1 MFMRNIG
8 LLFTIALFT
17 TACSNNFNK
26 ILKSK
31 DNELRYKAAEKFYA
45 EKKYEKAQILYDDL
59 FPANK
64 GTARFEDMYYKFA
77 YCSYYQK
84 DYLNAENL
92 FKNYVENFP
101 NGPRAEECEYMRA
114 YSFYKQSPK
123 VELDQTN
130 TTKTMGLMQ
139 TYVSTHPNGSKVGE
153 ATAIIDGCRLKLED
167 KEFKAAE
174 LYYNLGYYKAAAIA
188 YASVIDNYPDS
199 DRSDMYKLQA
209 IKAYAKYADM
219 SVPDKQE
226 ERYGKVISECSDF
239 AERFPDSKFA
249 AEVAKFKSSS
259 INNIK
264 NLKNEQIKTT
274 TQR

>member
-1 MFMRNIG
+1 MFMRNLG
-8 LLFTIALFT
+8 FVLFSLTLFTS
-17 TACSNNFNK
+17 CSNSFNK
-26 ILKSK
+26 VLKSK
-31 DNELRYKAAEKFYA
+31 DNEVRYKAAEKYYA
-45 EKKYEKAQILYDDL
+45 EKKYEKAQTLYDDL

-101 NGPRAEECEYMRA
+101 NGARTEECEYMRA

-139 TYVSTHPNGSKVGE
+139 TYVSTHPNGSKV
-153 ATAIIDGCRLKLED
+153 ADASAIIDGCRAKLED

-174 LYYNLGYYKAAAIA
+174 LYYNLGYFKAAAIA

-209 IKAYAKYADM
+209 IRAYAKYAEM

-239 AERFPDSKFA
+239 VERFPDSKFA
-249 AEVAKFKSSS
+249 AEVAKFKSNS

-264 NLKNEQIKTT
+264 NLKNEQVKTT